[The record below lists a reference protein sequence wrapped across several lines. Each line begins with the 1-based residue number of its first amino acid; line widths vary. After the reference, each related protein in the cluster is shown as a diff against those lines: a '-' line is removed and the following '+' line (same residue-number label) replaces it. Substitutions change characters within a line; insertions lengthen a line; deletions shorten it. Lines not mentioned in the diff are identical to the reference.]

1 MNTADIIGISRHR
14 LGTDGEGVTTL
25 VGFFGCPLRC
35 RYCLNPA
42 CFSPE
47 TKRITLTPEQLY
59 EKVKID
65 DLYFQATNGGVVFG
79 GGEPLTHIPF
89 LREFKTLCPPEW
101 KLHAETSLNV
111 PEEAIPGA
119 AEIFD
124 HFYIDCKDTN
134 PKIYRS
140 YTGKGNERMLSN
152 LKTLLTLVPAERITV
167 RLPLIPD
174 YNTEGD
180 RDRSEKLLREMGVV
194 SFDRFVYRLP
204 KT

>member
-25 VGFFGCPLRC
+25 VGFYGCPLRC

-42 CFSPE
+42 CFDPQ
-47 TKRITLTPEQLY
+47 TKRTTMTPEQLY

-89 LREFKTLCPPEW
+89 LRDFRLLCPDEW
-101 KLHAETSLNV
+101 KMHAETSLNV
-111 PEEAIPGA
+111 PEDAIPGA

-134 PKIYRS
+134 PEIYRS
-140 YTGKGNERMLSN
+140 YTGKDNDRMLNN
-152 LKTLLTLVPAERITV
+152 LKALLALVPAGRITV
-167 RLPLIPD
+167 RLPLIPEF
-174 YNTEGD
+174 NTESD
-180 RDRSEKLLREMGVV
+180 RDKSEALLRSLGVV
-194 SFDRFVYRLP
+194 SFDRFVYRVR
-204 KT
+204 

>member
-25 VGFFGCPLRC
+25 VGFYGCPLRC

-42 CFSPE
+42 CFDPQ
-47 TKRITLTPEQLY
+47 TKRTTMTPERLY

-65 DLYFQATNGGVVFG
+65 DLYFPATNGGVVFG

-89 LREFKTLCPPEW
+89 LRDFKALCPAEW

-111 PEEAIPGA
+111 PEDAIPGA

-134 PKIYRS
+134 PEIYRS
-140 YTGKGNERMLSN
+140 YTGKDNERMLNN
-152 LKTLLTLVPAERITV
+152 LKALLALVPAERITV
-167 RLPLIPD
+167 RLPLIPEF
-174 YNTEGD
+174 NTETD
-180 RDRSEKLLREMGVV
+180 RDKSEALLRSLGVV
-194 SFDRFVYRLP
+194 SFDRFVYRVR
-204 KT
+204 